1 MIQLIYISTARA
13 DISQDTL
20 DDILAVSRRNNAQA
34 GITGLLLAGN
44 RRFLQALEGPDLAVA
59 MTLKRIAAD
68 PRHFAIV
75 ELGRR
80 HVDDR
85 AFGAWS
91 MDFKRGTDA
100 VAGAALRDSVEAL
113 TGGLA
118 DANIRAQFN
127 GFAQL
132 HSQAA

>member
-1 MIQLIYISTARA
+1 MIQLIYISTSRA
-13 DISQDTL
+13 DISQATL
-20 DDILAVSRRNNAQA
+20 DDILAASRRNNEQA
-34 GITGLLLAGN
+34 GITGLLLAGS

-59 MTLKRIAAD
+59 ATLKRIAGD

-80 HVDDR
+80 HVGER
-85 AFGAWS
+85 AFGAWN
-91 MDFKRGTDA
+91 MDFKRGNDA
-100 VAGAALRDSVEAL
+100 VAGAALRDSVDAL
-113 TGGLA
+113 VSGLP
-118 DANIRAQFN
+118 DANMRAQFN